1 VAEVVRDLSLRERR
15 RALPAGETRMLTKAR
30 EILISE
36 LSFAVD
42 ATEENVAAMLDR
54 ILGTGEDRRT

>member
-1 VAEVVRDLSLRERR
+1 
-15 RALPAGETRMLTKAR
+15 MLTKAR

-42 ATEENVAAMLDR
+42 ATEENVEAMLDR